1 MFVRW
6 RFFCAKSIVL
16 NLTYQS
22 LNGDPNKLEN
32 CFKNILSKQEITN
45 KELVLA
51 RDFKVNV
58 FDFNERK
65 MVQSFVNLMFRHGL
79 IPTVNKL
86 TRDTKNTATAIDHII
101 TRLLRELNR
110 NFSAETTW
118 NWNEVKQ
125 SNNANECYA
134 KFPELC
140 TSLHE
145 ECFPKFKIR
154 LNQRKNLIPWI
165 SKGIKKSSKRK

>member
-1 MFVRW
+1 M
-6 RFFCAKSIVL
+6 
-16 NLTYQS
+16 
-22 LNGDPNKLEN
+22 
-32 CFKNILSKQEITN
+32 
-45 KELVLA
+45 A

-110 NFSAETTW
+110 NFSAETT
-118 NWNEVKQ
+118 
-125 SNNANECYA
+125 
-134 KFPELC
+134 
-140 TSLHE
+140 
-145 ECFPKFKIR
+145 
-154 LNQRKNLIPWI
+154 
-165 SKGIKKSSKRK
+165 